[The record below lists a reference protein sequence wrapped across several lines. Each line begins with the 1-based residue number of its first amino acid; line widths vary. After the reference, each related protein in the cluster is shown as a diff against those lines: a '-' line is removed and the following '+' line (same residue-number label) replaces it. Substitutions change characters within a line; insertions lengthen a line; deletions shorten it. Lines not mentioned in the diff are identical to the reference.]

1 MQADAITLFEFLEQ
15 TGAQVRAYDIG
26 RRISGL
32 HREQFLAFENTAAP
46 YPLPMQR
53 KAWFALVQLPAD
65 APANPVI
72 WFLRLDLDEQ
82 GLLVQ
87 AERDYLLNR
96 LLESAQAQTQGS
108 DPQAFLQDNPYAF
121 TPREDR
127 MALFHALL
135 SADLDLPPSRFY
147 QHALEYFQGT
157 PGWDQ
162 WSFVGYQGIADVA
175 CRHGDA
181 PLSTAVA
188 HLPQE
193 PLTALCHCLES
204 GALSTALTK
213 ALTGRVQQALLEQPT
228 DVPVLAALVR
238 ALSAGRSAD
247 TSVVQTLHDILKHP
261 VGSNIEIL
269 AAIAGRAW
277 EALTETAF
285 LDAYLLRLA
294 GNDHGQDAF
303 EHCISDLLS
312 LPVLADAVRR
322 ALRSPGQAPEV
333 RKAFA
338 TMTADTE
345 APVAD

>member
-1 MQADAITLFEFLEQ
+1 MPANVITLCEFIEQ

-26 RRISGL
+26 RRISDLG
-32 HREQFLAFENTAAP
+32 REQFLAFENATAP

-53 KAWFALVQLPAD
+53 KAWFALVQLPAG

-96 LLESAQAQTQGS
+96 LLESAQAQTQGA

-135 SADLDLPPSRFY
+135 SADLGLPPSRFY
-147 QHALEYFQGT
+147 PHALEYFQGK

-162 WSFVGYQGIADVA
+162 WNFVGYQGIADVA
-175 CRHGDA
+175 CRHDDE
-181 PLSTAVA
+181 PLSAA
-188 HLPQE
+188 IAYLPRE

-204 GALSTALTK
+204 TAIGVALTR
-213 ALTGRVQQALLEQPT
+213 ALAERLQQTLLEQPA
-228 DVPVLAALVR
+228 DAPLLAALLR
-238 ALSAGRSAD
+238 GLSGGVGAD
-247 TSVVQTLHDILKHP
+247 ASVVQALHDVLKQP
-261 VGSNIEIL
+261 VGKNVEIL
-269 AAIAGRAW
+269 AAISGRAW
-277 EALTETAF
+277 EALNQPE
-285 LDAYLLRLA
+285 LLHIYLRRLA
-294 GNDHGQDAF
+294 ENDHGQAAF

-312 LPVLADAVRR
+312 LPVLADTARQ
-322 ALRSPGQAPEV
+322 ALRAPEQSPEV
-333 RKAFA
+333 REAFA
-338 TMTADTE
+338 TMMADTDPPTAD
-345 APVAD
+345 